1 MDSERPNLYIIA
13 GPNGAGKT
21 TFVGKFLPEYAHCL
35 NFVNADMIAAG
46 LSPFSPELASIR
58 AGRLMLEQI
67 HNFSRQKVDFAF
79 ETTLSGL
86 SYIKKLNAIKADGYR
101 IVLLFLWL
109 RSPEIGIMRVNQ
121 RVKRGGH
128 DVPEPTIRRR
138 YYRGLFN
145 LFKHYLALADT
156 WIIFDNS
163 TDSPDIIAFYENER
177 LSIRNTGLFEQVKR
191 YAEGA

>member
-1 MDSERPNLYIIA
+1 
-13 GPNGAGKT
+13 
-21 TFVGKFLPEYAHCL
+21 
-35 NFVNADMIAAG
+35 
-46 LSPFSPELASIR
+46 
-58 AGRLMLEQI
+58 
-67 HNFSRQKVDFAF
+67 
-79 ETTLSGL
+79 
-86 SYIKKLNAIKADGYR
+86 
-101 IVLLFLWL
+101 
-109 RSPEIGIMRVNQ
+109 MRVNQ